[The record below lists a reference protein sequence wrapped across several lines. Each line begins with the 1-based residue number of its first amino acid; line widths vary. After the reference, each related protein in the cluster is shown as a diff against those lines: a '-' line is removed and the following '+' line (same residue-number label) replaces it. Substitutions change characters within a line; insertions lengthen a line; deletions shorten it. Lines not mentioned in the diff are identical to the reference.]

1 MKTKKIIFLY
11 LLLQLSILYTSAQSW
26 QPVGSGLNKYVSE
39 FVVYKNQLYATGIF
53 EKNGNGDTLNGLAKF
68 NGSDWERVSISAKGG
83 IGPACVFNNKLILGG
98 EILCSDGK
106 YSNRIASWDG
116 TNWNHL
122 GKGLSSSSW
131 SSEMEVYKNELYVG
145 GAFDSAGGKKVEYIA
160 RWNDTLWKDVGGG
173 VRYSGFDPPRVNA
186 FLEYNGF
193 LLVGGLFDWV
203 NSGTLHVDGL
213 VAWDGNQYGKTPGWY
228 GSNLC
233 IFRNRIYSS
242 FGEYLCRMDSTTAD
256 YEFAKF
262 SSIKSIEVYNDKLYV
277 GGVGDSIGGI
287 KARNIACWNDTVW
300 EEVGGGVNDYVS
312 AMIVFDSSLYIGGN
326 FTEAG
331 GRPIMRVA
339 RLDLSIKPGVKE
351 FIHEKPLVQIIP
363 NPTAS
368 EIFLKVPPHEQGL
381 FEILDLTGKKVF
393 SKQVRSSVTIK
404 IEHLPAGLYLYKYS
418 TSSGN
423 ASIGK
428 IMKQ

>member
-160 RWNDTLWKDVGGG
+160 R
-173 VRYSGFDPPRVNA
+173 R
-186 FLEYNGF
+186 
-193 LLVGGLFDWV
+193 
-203 NSGTLHVDGL
+203 
-213 VAWDGNQYGKTPGWY
+213 
-228 GSNLC
+228 
-233 IFRNRIYSS
+233 
-242 FGEYLCRMDSTTAD
+242 
-256 YEFAKF
+256 
-262 SSIKSIEVYNDKLYV
+262 
-277 GGVGDSIGGI
+277 
-287 KARNIACWNDTVW
+287 
-300 EEVGGGVNDYVS
+300 
-312 AMIVFDSSLYIGGN
+312 
-326 FTEAG
+326 
-331 GRPIMRVA
+331 
-339 RLDLSIKPGVKE
+339 
-351 FIHEKPLVQIIP
+351 
-363 NPTAS
+363 
-368 EIFLKVPPHEQGL
+368 
-381 FEILDLTGKKVF
+381 
-393 SKQVRSSVTIK
+393 
-404 IEHLPAGLYLYKYS
+404 
-418 TSSGN
+418 
-423 ASIGK
+423 
-428 IMKQ
+428 